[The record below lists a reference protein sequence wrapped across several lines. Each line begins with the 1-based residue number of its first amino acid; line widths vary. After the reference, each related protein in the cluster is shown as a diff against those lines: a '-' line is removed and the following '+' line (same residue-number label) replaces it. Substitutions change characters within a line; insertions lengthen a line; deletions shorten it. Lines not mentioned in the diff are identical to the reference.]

1 VISPDGKYL
10 AFTDS
15 SGFYLRQIDT
25 GETHAVSVPS
35 GFMARPRSWFPDG
48 AHLLATWTGGPREP
62 ESIWEISLMGGTP
75 RKLVA
80 QGAWPAVSPDG
91 SSIAY
96 LASPIQFKE
105 IALDKEIW
113 LARSDGA
120 EPRKVIGDS
129 EDVFGPPV
137 WSPDGIHLAFMR
149 GKFTTGMPFI
159 RCQLEIV
166 NVKTG
171 ETATLLSTAGLR
183 PTIAWTPDG
192 RIIYSLGEAIPNQG
206 DSNLWALK
214 VDSDGRAIGAAT
226 RLTHGTG
233 EASAISVTSD
243 GKRLAFFR
251 QAVEPDVYIG
261 DLEANGT
268 RLTPLRRLTLDER
281 ADYPYSWTP
290 DSKSVIFTSDR
301 NGTFNIF
308 RQGVHDAGPEVLVR
322 SSEDLAVPRLSPD
335 GNSIIYLITP
345 SSGASVYNS
354 RLMRAPLT
362 GGPPQLILEA
372 TGISNQQCARLPS
385 TVCVFSRF
393 EPGYERFFYF
403 DPEKGMGAEVTKAE
417 IRSINAYDFN
427 WSLSPDGRMLATAK
441 RVGIQEQPAIRITP
455 LGDGAE
461 TTIPVPGY
469 AGIGSI
475 DWAADSKSVWATVY
489 NSDNGKTLMNVALTG
504 KVRPLLKETEMTLGW
519 TIPSPDGKHLAIW
532 KAHGDSNVWMLEN
545 F

>member
-1 VISPDGKYL
+1 
-10 AFTDS
+10 
-15 SGFYLRQIDT
+15 
-25 GETHAVSVPS
+25 
-35 GFMARPRSWFPDG
+35 
-48 AHLLATWTGGPREP
+48 
-62 ESIWEISLMGGTP
+62 
-75 RKLVA
+75 
-80 QGAWPAVSPDG
+80 
-91 SSIAY
+91 
-96 LASPIQFKE
+96 
-105 IALDKEIW
+105 
-113 LARSDGA
+113 
-120 EPRKVIGDS
+120 
-129 EDVFGPPV
+129 
-137 WSPDGIHLAFMR
+137 MR
-149 GKFTTGMPFI
+149 GKFTAGMPFI

-268 RLTPLRRLTLDER
+268 RLTTLRRLTLDER

-385 TVCVFSRF
+385 AVCILSRF
-393 EPGYERFFYF
+393 EPGHERFFYF

-441 RVGIQEQPAIRITP
+441 RVGIQGQLAIRITP

-461 TTIPVPGY
+461 TTILVPGY

-489 NSDNGKTLMNVALTG
+489 NSDSGKTLMNVSLAG
-504 KVRPLLKETEMTLGW
+504 KVRPLMKENEMTLGW
-519 TIPSPDGKHLAIW
+519 AIPSPDGKHLAIW

>member
-1 VISPDGKYL
+1 V
-10 AFTDS
+10 
-15 SGFYLRQIDT
+15 
-25 GETHAVSVPS
+25 V
-35 GFMARPRSWFPDG
+35 
-48 AHLLATWTGGPREP
+48 
-62 ESIWEISLMGGTP
+62 
-75 RKLVA
+75 
-80 QGAWPAVSPDG
+80 
-91 SSIAY
+91 
-96 LASPIQFKE
+96 
-105 IALDKEIW
+105 
-113 LARSDGA
+113 
-120 EPRKVIGDS
+120 GDS

-137 WSPDGIHLAFMR
+137 WSPDGKHLAFMR
-149 GKFTTGMPFI
+149 GKFTAGMPFI

-192 RIIYSLGEAIPNQG
+192 RIIYSLGEAIPNQA

-214 VDSDGRAIGAAT
+214 VDSDGHASGNAT

-251 QAVEPDVYIG
+251 QAVEPDVYVG

-268 RLTPLRRLTLDER
+268 RLTTPRRLTLDER
-281 ADYPYSWTP
+281 ADFPYAWTP

-308 RQGVHDAGPEVLVR
+308 RQGLHDAEPEVLVR
-322 SSEDLAVPRLSPD
+322 ASEDLAVPRLSPD
-335 GNSIIYLITP
+335 GDSIIYLITP
-345 SSGASVYNS
+345 SSGASVDSNS

-372 TGISNQQCARLPS
+372 TGINNQQCARLPS
-385 TVCVFSRF
+385 TVCIVSRF
-393 EPGYERFFYF
+393 EPGHERFFYF
-403 DPEKGMGAEVTKAE
+403 DPEKGMGAEITKAE

-461 TTIPVPGY
+461 STILVPGY

-475 DWAADSKSVWATVY
+475 DWAADSKSVWATGY
-489 NSDNGKTLMNVALTG
+489 NSDNGKTLMNVPLTG
-504 KVRPLLKETEMTLGW
+504 KVRPLLKETAVTLGW
-519 TIPSPDGKHLAIW
+519 AIPSPDGKHLAIW
-532 KAHGDSNVWMLEN
+532 KAHGDSNAWMLEN